1 MNNALKSKTIKEKA
15 NLKKQTTNHSNELIQ
30 EVKESLDDYK
40 KGKYVKGNV
49 NDIMKAI
56 RDYENKTGETKEIQI

>member
-1 MNNALKSKTIKEKA
+1 MNSALKSKTIKEKA

-49 NDIMKAI
+49 NDIIKAI
-56 RDYENKTGETKEIQI
+56 RISTFRN

>member
-15 NLKKQTTNHSNELIQ
+15 ILKKQNTNHSNEFIQ

-40 KGKYVKGNV
+40 RV
-49 NDIMKAI
+49 NM
-56 RDYENKTGETKEIQI
+56 

>member
-1 MNNALKSKTIKEKA
+1 M
-15 NLKKQTTNHSNELIQ
+15 
-30 EVKESLDDYK
+30 
-40 KGKYVKGNV
+40 GKYVKGKV

>member
-1 MNNALKSKTIKEKA
+1 MNNTLKSKTIKEKA

>member
-1 MNNALKSKTIKEKA
+1 MNSALKSKTIKEKA

-49 NDIMKAI
+49 NDILKAI

>member
-15 NLKKQTTNHSNELIQ
+15 ILKKQTANHSNESIQ

-56 RDYENKTGETKEIQI
+56 RIHIRPKRYSKTSQ

>member
-1 MNNALKSKTIKEKA
+1 MNNALKTKTIKEKA

>member
-15 NLKKQTTNHSNELIQ
+15 NLKKQTANHSNELIQ

-49 NDIMKAI
+49 NEIMKAI
-56 RDYENKTGETKEIQI
+56 RDYDNKTVETKEIQI

>member
-15 NLKKQTTNHSNELIQ
+15 NLKKQTINHSNEWIQ
-30 EVKESLDDYK
+30 EVKESLNDYK

-49 NDIMKAI
+49 NDILKAI

>member
-1 MNNALKSKTIKEKA
+1 MNNALKSKIIKEKA
-15 NLKKQTTNHSNELIQ
+15 NLKKQTANHSNELIQ

>member
-1 MNNALKSKTIKEKA
+1 MNNTLKSKTIKEKA

-56 RDYENKTGETKEIQI
+56 RDYENKTGRD

>member
-1 MNNALKSKTIKEKA
+1 MNNALKSKIIKEKA
-15 NLKKQTTNHSNELIQ
+15 ILKKQTVNHSNELIQ
-30 EVKESLDDYK
+30 EVKESSDDYK